1 MNEKYGIKRNWDQL
15 TEDAKAEVTEALQ
28 RAEQKITFGTIAS
41 HWREIVIMGLVIG
54 SIVMWQMW
62 HSTRAELAA
71 KEETFNRL
79 GKIEDIDKSLKEV
92 QTRQD
97 EVYPKI
103 DETIR
108 QIEAARGQI
117 NILEKKIKA
126 PVQSQYQAAANK
138 MSLEDLSKDFTS
150 LGYVNQIVK

>member
-1 MNEKYGIKRNWDQL
+1 MNEKYGIKRTWDSL
-15 TEDAKAEVTEALQ
+15 TEDAKAEVSEALQ
-28 RAEQKITFGTIAS
+28 RAEQKITFGTILS
-41 HWREIVIMGLVIG
+41 HWREILIMGLVIG

-62 HSTRAELAA
+62 HSTKAELTA

-92 QTRQD
+92 QIRQD

-126 PVQSQYQAAANK
+126 PVQSQYQAASNK